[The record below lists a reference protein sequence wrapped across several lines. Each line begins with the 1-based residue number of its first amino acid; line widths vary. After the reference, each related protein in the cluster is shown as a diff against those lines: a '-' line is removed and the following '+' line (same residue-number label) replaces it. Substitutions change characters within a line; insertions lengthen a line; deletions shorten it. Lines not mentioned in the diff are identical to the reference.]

1 MVIFGV
7 FALIAHF
14 KFKEDDSGL
23 IKGGF
28 KDAASYYLFFLWNS
42 FMWSVILLCPSVTT
56 DKREKVIKCPV
67 ALFYLIIFLVPPF
80 VLLEW
85 VLDILTPTI
94 RFEPDADKIPNVS
107 NDLGDHFFVS
117 PLHGILQP
125 FVCISGGMV

>member
-7 FALIAHF
+7 FALLAHS
-14 KFKEDDSGL
+14 KGDDSSL
-23 IKGGF
+23 IKGDVMGF
-28 KDAASYYLFFLWNS
+28 KDAASYYLF

-67 ALFYLIIFLVPPF
+67 ALFYLIIILVPTF